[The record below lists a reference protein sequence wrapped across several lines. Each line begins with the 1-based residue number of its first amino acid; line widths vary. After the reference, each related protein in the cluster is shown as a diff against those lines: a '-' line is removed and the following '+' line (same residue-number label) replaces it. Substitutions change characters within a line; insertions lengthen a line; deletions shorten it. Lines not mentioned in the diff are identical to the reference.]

1 MATEEEFIPP
11 SKFAFS
17 TLQMLLEQPARYRN
31 YGVYWFFV
39 KALLKEFYTK
49 ENLYL
54 LGDYMNPAVI
64 AMMPEHKNLQEALRA
79 TMETY
84 NNNATWNMNS
94 PSVTAPD
101 GEQITLYDED
111 VGL

>member
-1 MATEEEFIPP
+1 
-11 SKFAFS
+11 
-17 TLQMLLEQPARYRN
+17 
-31 YGVYWFFV
+31 
-39 KALLKEFYTK
+39 
-49 ENLYL
+49 
-54 LGDYMNPAVI
+54 MNPAVI

-111 VGL
+111 AGL